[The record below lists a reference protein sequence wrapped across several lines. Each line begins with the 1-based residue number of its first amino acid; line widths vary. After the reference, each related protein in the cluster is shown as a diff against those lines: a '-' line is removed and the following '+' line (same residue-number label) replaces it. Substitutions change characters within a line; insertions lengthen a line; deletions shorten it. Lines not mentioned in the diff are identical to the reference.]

1 MLCKSTPRRRIA
13 PELIAKVRQVKV
25 FWHEQRLS
33 TVMGMWVF
41 YVKHFCP
48 LGQTWLEN
56 MVQLTF
62 FAPALDTQHGFAV
75 VKQHGLLVL
84 NPFLP
89 LITAASWKAFPVSS
103 FIAQGL

>member
-1 MLCKSTPRRRIA
+1 
-13 PELIAKVRQVKV
+13 
-25 FWHEQRLS
+25 
-33 TVMGMWVF
+33 MGMWVF

-89 LITAASWKAFPVSS
+89 LIYCRFVESISGFLI
-103 FIAQGL
+103 IAQGL

>member
-1 MLCKSTPRRRIA
+1 MYRISERDHSLRTLHVHLKCHEGWAAAIVREDVVQVYSRRRIA

-62 FAPALDTQHGFAV
+62 SLQLLIHSMAL
-75 VKQHGLLVL
+75 L
-84 NPFLP
+84 
-89 LITAASWKAFPVSS
+89 
-103 FIAQGL
+103 